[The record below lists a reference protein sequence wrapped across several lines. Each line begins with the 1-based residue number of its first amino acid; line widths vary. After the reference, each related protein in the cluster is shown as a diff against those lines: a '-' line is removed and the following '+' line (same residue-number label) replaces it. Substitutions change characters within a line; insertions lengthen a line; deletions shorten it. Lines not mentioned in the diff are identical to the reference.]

1 MVSDVG
7 AVPKEGEMPDEAV
20 LVKPRCN
27 RKVCAAV
34 AVVAMIFATGCG
46 SGSGAATAG
55 SSSSPASSSG
65 TAAYRAAVNEVFD
78 QVVAA
83 RGGYEAAQGDA
94 DLRRAGLAI
103 QRANEDGISTLH
115 GLDVPAS
122 ATALQAQLMTALA
135 AQAAAVKAVL
145 AASKLD
151 TAKLGDAV
159 RKSIDAERVVD
170 QINALP

>member
-1 MVSDVG
+1 
-7 AVPKEGEMPDEAV
+7 MPDEAV
-20 LVKPRCN
+20 LVKARCN
-27 RKVCAAV
+27 RTLCAAFAAV
-34 AVVAMIFATGCG
+34 AMIIGAGCG
-46 SGSGAATAG
+46 SGSDSSGGAATVG
-55 SSSSPASSSG
+55 SSSGPASSSG

-103 QRANEDGISTLH
+103 QRANEDGVSKLH

-122 ATALQAQLMTALA
+122 AAALNAQLMASLA
-135 AQAAAVKAVL
+135 AQAAAVKVVL
-145 AASKLD
+145 AASNLD
-151 TAKLGDAV
+151 TVKLGDAV
-159 RKSIDAERVVD
+159 RKSVDAERVVD